1 MLTRYFILNS
11 LNEGWA
17 CYDIAIPELNEKV
30 ISTCLTPILTL
41 MVNKRATSPSNSF
54 RVRLAISLI
63 SMRDRERECVAEMRG
78 VGGIVA
84 GAGVVSTLLTRG
96 DLRGLSMLRPTRLHR
111 GILNMCLHAD
121 SPTVMI
127 HKDAIRPKA
136 ETECPQG
143 DTKKEIRINVWYL

>member
-1 MLTRYFILNS
+1 MRLQNYTHLKKPHECAEKVIENS
-11 LNEGWA
+11 INGGWA
-17 CYDIAIPELNEKV
+17 CSLVRSNGTGIPELNEKV
-30 ISTCLTPILTL
+30 TTTCLTPILTL

-78 VGGIVA
+78 VGGIVT

-121 SPTVMI
+121 SPIVMI
-127 HKDAIRPKA
+127 HKDAIRA
-136 ETECPQG
+136 
-143 DTKKEIRINVWYL
+143 

>member
-1 MLTRYFILNS
+1 
-11 LNEGWA
+11 
-17 CYDIAIPELNEKV
+17 
-30 ISTCLTPILTL
+30 

-78 VGGIVA
+78 VGGIVT

-121 SPTVMI
+121 SPIAMI

-136 ETECPQG
+136 GTEC
-143 DTKKEIRINVWYL
+143 R